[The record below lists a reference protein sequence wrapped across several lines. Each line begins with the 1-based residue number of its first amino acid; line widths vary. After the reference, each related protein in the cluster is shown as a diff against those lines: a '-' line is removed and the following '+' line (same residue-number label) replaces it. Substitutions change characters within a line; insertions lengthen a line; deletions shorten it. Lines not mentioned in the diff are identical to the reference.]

1 MSAATI
7 LAEIDAAISAIVTGT
22 ASAVTVNGTAYSALN
37 LDSLRELRIY
47 YAGEAARET
56 ALAGTTGRRWAC
68 QPLSVGDA
76 K

>member
-22 ASAVTVNGTAYSALN
+22 ASAVSVNGTAYSALN
-37 LDSLRELRIY
+37 LDSLRELRSY

-56 ALAGTTGRRWAC
+56 ALAGTVGRRWAC

>member
-22 ASAVTVNGTAYSALN
+22 ASAISINGTAYSALN
-37 LDSLRELRIY
+37 LDSLRELRVY
-47 YAGEAARET
+47 YAAEAARET
-56 ALAGTTGRRWAC
+56 AIAGSSGRRWAM
-68 QPLSVGDA
+68 QPMAAGDA